1 MRNPHCNACSLE
13 RRSMLH
19 WFQMSRTVPTSRL
32 RLCVSLPP
40 DTPGDAVRAMLAN
53 GATAFLQQVSQDGTI
68 VAAADGPSSSPSIH
82 GARVASVSG
91 AFAAERAGADFL
103 LAGDRLPANALH
115 AICASVDIPVVA
127 EIHDEA
133 DADDRLASTGVA
145 GVCVSVPPS
154 SPSSLAQLAEAAGR
168 IADSPVQP
176 RRGAL
181 VDMDGTVLDSMDVW
195 KALDREMV
203 ERHQIPDAEQVLAY
217 LNTVVHIREGTAYL
231 HEHCGIGESEE
242 AVFQE
247 CRTILFDHYAHR
259 IPLMPG
265 TREALARLHTEGVR
279 MALVTATEEAFVRAA
294 LRRNGVEH
302 LFDSIHCNV
311 SKRRPEALLD
321 VLDGLG
327 TGVRETVV
335 YDDMDSV
342 RAMAE
347 GIGFQTYPGL
357 PTDDAE

>member
-1 MRNPHCNACSLE
+1 
-13 RRSMLH
+13 MLH
-19 WFQMSRTVPTSRL
+19 WFQMSHSVSTSHL
-32 RLCVSLPP
+32 RLCVFLPP
-40 DTPGDAVRAMLAN
+40 DASGDAVRAMLAN
-53 GATAFLQQVSQDGTI
+53 GATAFLHQESQDGAI
-68 VAAADGPSSSPSIH
+68 VATARHLPSFPSIH
-82 GARVASVSG
+82 GAKVASVSG
-91 AFAAERAGADFL
+91 AVAAEHAGADFL
-103 LAGDRLPANALH
+103 LTGDRLPTNALH

-127 EIHDEA
+127 EVCDET
-133 DADDRLASTGVA
+133 DAADRLAGTGVA
-145 GVCVSVPPS
+145 GVCVSVPTTS
-154 SPSSLAQLAEAAGR
+154 ADTLARLAEVAGR
-168 IADSPVQP
+168 IVGTPAKP

-203 ERHQIPDAEQVLAY
+203 ERHKIPDAEQVLAY

-247 CRTILFDHYAHR
+247 CRAILFDHYAHR

-265 TREALARLHTEGVR
+265 TREALERLHAEGVR

-294 LRRNGVEH
+294 LRRNGVEQF
-302 LFDSIHCNV
+302 FDSIHCNV

-347 GIGFQTYPGL
+347 EIGFQAYPGL
-357 PTDDAE
+357 PSETAP

>member
-1 MRNPHCNACSLE
+1 
-13 RRSMLH
+13 MLH
-19 WFQMSRTVPTSRL
+19 WFQMSSPVPISHL
-32 RLCVSLPP
+32 RLCVFLPP
-40 DTPGDAVRAMLAN
+40 DASGDAVRAMLAN
-53 GATAFLQQVSQDGTI
+53 GATAFLHQESQDDAI
-68 VAAADGPSSSPSIH
+68 VASAYHLPSFPSIH

-91 AFAAERAGADFL
+91 AVTAERAGAGFL
-103 LAGDRLPANALH
+103 LARDRLPGNALH

-127 EIHDEA
+127 EVRDGAASA
-133 DADDRLASTGVA
+133 DCLAGIGIA
-145 GVCVSVPPS
+145 GVCVRVPPVS
-154 SPSSLAQLAEAAGR
+154 ADSLAPLAEVAGR
-168 IADSPVQP
+168 IAESPVQA

-181 VDMDGTVLDSMDVW
+181 VDMDGTVLDSIDVW

-203 ERHQIPDAEQVLAY
+203 ERHKIPDAEQVLAY

-247 CRTILFDHYAHR
+247 CRAILFDHYAHR

-265 TREALARLHTEGVR
+265 TREALERLHAEGVR

-302 LFDSIHCNV
+302 LFDSFHCNV

-347 GIGFQTYPGL
+347 EIGFQAYPGL
-357 PTDDAE
+357 PSEPAP

>member
-1 MRNPHCNACSLE
+1 
-13 RRSMLH
+13 MLH
-19 WFQMSRTVPTSRL
+19 WFHMSSPVPTSHL
-32 RLCVSLPP
+32 RLCVFLQP
-40 DTPGDAVRAMLAN
+40 DIPGDAVRAMLAN
-53 GATAFLQQVSQDGTI
+53 GATAFLHQETQDGAI
-68 VAAADGPSSSPSIH
+68 VASARHLPSIPNIH
-82 GARVASVSG
+82 GAKVASVSS
-91 AFAAERAGADFL
+91 AVAAERAGDGFL
-103 LAGDRLPANALH
+103 LAGDRLPANSLH

-127 EIHDEA
+127 EVRDGT
-133 DADDRLASTGVA
+133 DAADRLAGTGVA
-145 GVCVSVPPS
+145 GVCVSVPPTS
-154 SPSSLAQLAEAAGR
+154 ADTFAQLAEVAGR
-168 IADSPVQP
+168 IAESPTQP

-247 CRTILFDHYAHR
+247 CRAILFDHYAHR

-265 TREALARLHTEGVR
+265 AREALERLHAEGVR

-302 LFDSIHCNV
+302 LFSSIHCNV

-327 TGVRETVV
+327 TGVRETLV

-347 GIGFQTYPGL
+347 EIGFQTYPGL